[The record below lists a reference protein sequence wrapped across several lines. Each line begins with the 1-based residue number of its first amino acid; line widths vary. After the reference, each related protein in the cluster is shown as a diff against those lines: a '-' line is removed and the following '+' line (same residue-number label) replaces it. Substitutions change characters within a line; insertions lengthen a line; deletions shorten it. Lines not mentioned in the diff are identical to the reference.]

1 MQERKVGR
9 PPLPAGDRKDK
20 SVRIRLSTDE
30 LNNVVKKAE
39 EEQTSV
45 SSYIRERIKSNGR
58 T

>member
-1 MQERKVGR
+1 MHERKVGR

-45 SSYIRERIKSNGR
+45 SSYIRERIKNNG
-58 T
+58 